1 MKHFAF
7 FLLLVS
13 ASPAF
18 SQHELSYKVEMS
30 GTTSGG
36 TYTPLWLSAN
46 RFGTGVVSGTGGY
59 LMAGAYYNNR
69 IDNDWRI
76 DTGLDM
82 IGGKSLVSRF
92 RIHQA
97 YMDVSWKFLSLS
109 IGSKER
115 YGFPLEKNTL
125 LTSGWMTE
133 GPNSRPVP
141 QIRGE
146 IHDFLSIP
154 GLNGWL
160 AFKGHLAYGLFLDS
174 KWQENFVTQGKYFTR
189 GAKYHSKSI
198 LFRLGNRK
206 VLPLE
211 FEFGMIM
218 ATQFGG
224 ARYKK
229 EKDENVSMVMDMPDD
244 LGAYWSAFFPQ
255 AGGSDT
261 SFGEQMNVEGNMLG
275 SWNFA
280 LNYYL
285 GKWKLRAHLDH
296 YFEDHSQMFWE
307 YGRWKD
313 GQLGIEITPPEN
325 RFVTSVLWEGLS
337 THDQTGPIAYEARWN
352 YFKDKQTSGFDNYYN
367 HGIYNA
373 WQYYG
378 NAMGNPLL
386 PGPLYNDDHSISF
399 KSNRVKAQ
407 HFGVCGNPTSEIS
420 WRVLATFSRH
430 WGTYATPLDK
440 VRRQNYSLAE
450 VSYSPQW
457 AKGWSVTVAG
467 AIDRGNYLGNSTG
480 GMLTF
485 RKCGVIF
492 K

>member
-1 MKHFAF
+1 MKFF
-7 FLLLVS
+7 TIFLLLAS
-13 ASPAF
+13 ASSAF
-18 SQHELSYKVEMS
+18 SQQRLDYKVEIS
-30 GTTSGG
+30 GTVSNG

-59 LMAGAYYNNR
+59 LMAGVCYDNR
-69 IDNDWRI
+69 INKNWSINAR
-76 DTGLDM
+76 LD
-82 IGGKSLVSRF
+82 ITGGKSLVSRF

-97 YMDVSWKFLSLS
+97 YMDVSWKFINLSV
-109 IGSKER
+109 GSKER
-115 YGFPLEKNTL
+115 YGFPLEKNRL

-133 GPNSRPVP
+133 GPNTRPVP

-146 IHDFLSIP
+146 IHDFLCIP
-154 GLNGWL
+154 GLNDWL
-160 AFKGHLAYGLFLDS
+160 AFKGHIAYGLFLDS
-174 KWQENFVTQGKYFTR
+174 KWQENFAGEGKYFTR

-198 LFRLGNRK
+198 LFRLGKRK

-224 ARYKK
+224 AKYKK
-229 EKDENVSMVMDMPDD
+229 GKDGNISMVMDMPDD
-244 LGAYWSAFFPQ
+244 LGAYWSAFFPH

-261 SFGEQMNVEGNMLG
+261 ALGEQMNVEGNMLG

-280 LNYYL
+280 LNYYW

-325 RFVTSVLWEGLS
+325 RFVSAVLWEGFS
-337 THDQTGPIAYEARWN
+337 TYDQSGPFENVDEWNTGNNIL
-352 YFKDKQTSGFDNYYN
+352 TSGSDNYYN
-367 HGIYNA
+367 HYIYNA

-378 NAMGNPLL
+378 ASIGSPLILAPMYNA
-386 PGPLYNDDHSISF
+386 DHSILF
-399 KSNRVKAQ
+399 KSNRIKAN
-407 HFGVCGNPTSEIS
+407 HFGISGNPTTEIT

-440 VRRQNYSLAE
+440 VRYQNYSLAE

-457 AKGWSVTVAG
+457 ANGWSITVAG

-480 GMLTF
+480 GMLTIK
-485 RKCGVIF
+485 KCGVII